1 MAGLK
6 REYTR
11 GSGVRLGE
19 DKQAEARSVISLF

>member
-6 REYTR
+6 REYTT

-19 DKQAEARSVISLF
+19 DKQAEARSVSFPF